1 MACGPRSHRCC
12 RLNGPSRGAVASN
25 LRPRGTDGDPVRAA
39 LGHALGVAAP
49 GDGLRFGDDLLAA
62 SAGLAEGRSVG
73 PPAAR
78 AARPARSPERD
89 RLQSSVPRQRLDRR
103 QKGGPATGPNPT
115 DRGKPGTKRH
125 VVTDAKGIPLALKL
139 TGANVHDSRMLEA
152 VVDAVP
158 PIRSCWGPPRKR
170 PLRLHA
176 DKAYDHRRCR
186 QALTRRRIQP
196 RIARRGIESS
206 QRLDVAGGS
215 SSARWRGSPSSV
227 ASPSA
232 TSGEPT
238 SISPSPRWPQ
248 PSSSGA
254 SSNDGFVR
262 RSKVASVRAGWL
274 ALVTTAWETRQTS
287 RRSRRMILQG
297 SPAFAAGAC
306 GSRISRASERPR
318 TASIEESCRFSGF
331 ATGNSPGARVRLARM

>member
-1 MACGPRSHRCC
+1 MLRSGTPWELLPRRWA
-12 RLNGPSRGAVASN
+12 AV
-25 LRPRGTDGDPVRAA
+25 R
-39 LGHALGVAAP
+39 
-49 GDGLRFGDDLLAA
+49 DDLLAA

-103 QKGGPATGPNPT
+103 QKGAQRRARTRPIGQAGHEAP
-115 DRGKPGTKRH
+115 RRH
-125 VVTDAKGIPLALKL
+125 RCEGHPPRPEAD
-139 TGANVHDSRMLEA
+139 GANVHDSRMLEA

-176 DKAYDHRRCR
+176 DKAYDHRRCPSG
-186 QALTRRRIQP
+186 ADPAAASQP
-196 RIARRGIESS
+196 RIGPARIESS
-206 QRLDVAGGS
+206 QRLGRRSGS

-254 SSNDGFVR
+254 SSNDGLL
-262 RSKVASVRAGWL
+262 G
-274 ALVTTAWETRQTS
+274 ALRWRE
-287 RRSRRMILQG
+287 
-297 SPAFAAGAC
+297 PDH
-306 GSRISRASERPR
+306 
-318 TASIEESCRFSGF
+318 SI
-331 ATGNSPGARVRLARM
+331 